1 MRKFK
6 QYQDQQTRES
16 RDKSA
21 FGVLTM
27 MTAMTVIPFVDGIA
41 KYLSADYSPLF
52 ISWARYAVASCMVLP
67 LVWFRLR
74 HQMFP
79 RQDLVMQSLRTVFL
93 VAAMTL
99 YFLAIS
105 RVQLTLALSAYF
117 IGPLITLLL
126 SILFLGE
133 KITVQK
139 SVALALGLVGTLVI
153 LRPDAGLNSGVVL
166 AFGAGLFFALYLIA
180 TRMAADK
187 CDPLQTLAFQCALGI
202 ILLSPQAGLSWSVPQ
217 LVHIWLFLALGLLS
231 AIGHVL
237 TIVAFRFAE
246 ASRLAPMVYVEI
258 LVTTLVGYLVF
269 SEVPDGYTILGG
281 GLIVVGG
288 FVSLR
293 IWPVVRSSS

>member
-6 QYQDQQTRES
+6 QYQDQQTRVS

-27 MTAMTVIPFVDGIA
+27 ITATTVIPFVDGIA
-41 KYLSADYSPLF
+41 KYLSTDYSPLF
-52 ISWARYAVASCMVLP
+52 ISRARYAVASCMVLP
-67 LVWFRLR
+67 LAWFQLR
-74 HQMFP
+74 QQMFS
-79 RQDLVMQSLRTVFL
+79 RRDLVMQSLRTVFL

-139 SVALALGLVGTLVI
+139 SVALALGFVGTLVI
-153 LRPDAGLNSGVVL
+153 LRPESGLNSGVVL
-166 AFGAGLFFALYLIA
+166 AFGAGFFFALYLIA

-187 CDPLQTLAFQCALGI
+187 CDPLQTLAFQ
-202 ILLSPQAGLSWSVPQ
+202 
-217 LVHIWLFLALGLLS
+217 
-231 AIGHVL
+231 
-237 TIVAFRFAE
+237 
-246 ASRLAPMVYVEI
+246 
-258 LVTTLVGYLVF
+258 
-269 SEVPDGYTILGG
+269 
-281 GLIVVGG
+281 
-288 FVSLR
+288 
-293 IWPVVRSSS
+293 

>member
-6 QYQDQQTRES
+6 QYQDQQTRVS

-27 MTAMTVIPFVDGIA
+27 ITAMTVIPFVDGIA
-41 KYLSADYSPLF
+41 KYLSTDYSPLF
-52 ISWARYAVASCMVLP
+52 ISRARYAVASCMVLP
-67 LVWFRLR
+67 LAWFQLR
-74 HQMFP
+74 QQMFS
-79 RQDLVMQSLRTVFL
+79 RRDLVMQSLRTVFL

-99 YFLAIS
+99 YLLAIS
-105 RVQLTLALSAYF
+105 KVQLTLALSAYF

-139 SVALALGLVGTLVI
+139 SVALALGFVGTLVI
-153 LRPDAGLNSGVVL
+153 LRPESGLNSGVVL
-166 AFGAGLFFALYLIA
+166 AFGAGFFFALYLIA

-187 CDPLQTLAFQCALGI
+187 CDPLQALG
-202 ILLSPQAGLSWSVPQ
+202 S
-217 LVHIWLFLALGLLS
+217 LS
-231 AIGHVL
+231 AIGHAL

-258 LVTTLVGYLVF
+258 LVTTFVGYLVF

-288 FVSLR
+288 YVSLGIR
-293 IWPVVRSSS
+293 PVVRGSS